1 MERCWRTLKECRL
14 SKKAAEEEAE
24 GKIESLRILLFHSFK
39 EAKKYKDAEK
49 LYHETVTDRDPT
61 ESGNTVIL
69 DLKHCFAGMLIEQ
82 EKFQEAEPISRAV
95 WEERKQ
101 CLGPPSEVSKESHR
115 QLCSVLGAVGRYK
128 DAESMH
134 RGMYQR
140 DPMDVWALENGDEM
154 CRRRRDQGDIKR
166 AKEMQDEVWR
176 ERMKQHG
183 HRDPLTMRSGLRL
196 IGFLEEL
203 VGTIDRQGGTDA
215 ERRLNIS
222 HKQAFQCEIEVI
234 LRKIWD
240 TRLEPEPSVDIL
252 NAGNKLGGL
261 LFLQNNFSDA
271 ETIFLPVWK
280 GKKQQLGDT
289 DVGTLS
295 TGSML
300 GKSLYRQGK
309 RETYLRAVEVLRDV
323 WLMRQRVM
331 KSGDA
336 EAISSGEDLA
346 QAYSSLRDWSNAE
359 RTYRWIVQQ
368 KAYKRGCPTREI
380 DDARWNLGQTL
391 YKQGVGKDHEAEIIL
406 GELYQQWNSSSP
418 NSNLTLQCGQML
430 AQSLSTQSGR
440 NNEALNVARD
450 VFSKRGAVGG
460 RGVAYLDSGRLYGSL
475 LLEIGNFAEAE
486 KILEPMWR
494 HQAEGDEERK
504 VRMTCGQL
512 YGQTLA
518 KKHKYP
524 EAKKIL
530 EAVAEAQEAVS
541 AGALEVVETRRLLE
555 DINRLKKKNGKKKQT
570 RSLVSPY
577 SWLGQPVR

>member
-1 MERCWRTLKECRL
+1 M
-14 SKKAAEEEAE
+14 
-24 GKIESLRILLFHSFK
+24 FHSLK
-39 EAKKYKDAEK
+39 EAKKYNDAEK
-49 LYHETVTDRDPT
+49 LYRETVTDRGPT
-61 ESGNTVIL
+61 ESVNTVIL
-69 DLKHCFAGMLIEQ
+69 DLKHSFAGMLIEQ

-101 CLGPPSEVSKESHR
+101 CPGATSEVSKESHR
-115 QLCSVLGAVGRYK
+115 QLCSVLCAVRKYK

-134 RGMYQR
+134 RRMYQR
-140 DPMDVWALENGDEM
+140 ETMDAWALENGDEV
-154 CRRRRDQGDIKR
+154 CQRRRDQGEIKR
-166 AKEMQDEVWR
+166 AKEMQDEVWN
-176 ERMKQHG
+176 ERLKQNG
-183 HRDPLTMRSGLRL
+183 PRDPLTIRGGLRL

-240 TRLEPEPSVDIL
+240 TRLEPEPSVDVL

-261 LFLQNNFSDA
+261 LFLRNNFSDA
-271 ETIFLPVWK
+271 ETIFLSVWE

-289 DVGTLS
+289 DVSTLS

-309 RETYLRAVEVLRDV
+309 RENYLRAVEILQGI
-323 WLMRQRVM
+323 WLMRQTVT
-331 KSGDA
+331 KSGDV
-336 EAISSGEDLA
+336 EAITSGENLA
-346 QAYSSLRDWSNAE
+346 QAYSSLGDWSNAE
-359 RTYRWIVQQ
+359 RVYRWIVHQ
-368 KAYKRGCPTREI
+368 KAHKRGCPTREV

-391 YKQGVGKDHEAEIIL
+391 FKQGVGKDREAEIVL
-406 GELYQQWNSSSP
+406 GELYQQWNANSP

-440 NNEALNVARD
+440 NDEALEVARD
-450 VFSKRGAVGG
+450 VFSKRRAIAE

-475 LLEIGNFAEAE
+475 LLEVGSFAEADR
-486 KILEPMWR
+486 ILESMWG

-504 VRMTCGQL
+504 VRVTCGQL

-524 EAKKIL
+524 DAKRIL

-541 AGALEVVETRRLLE
+541 AGALEMAETRQLLE
-555 DINRLKKKNGKKKQT
+555 NINRLRKKNGKKKQT
-570 RSLVSPY
+570 SFQHWGFFS
-577 SWLGQPVR
+577 